1 MTKRIV
7 HLIFG
12 TIVLHILTQ
21 NTKTEMS
28 SIFDL
33 LSFVSSVLLV
43 IELQPHIYRFLD
55 I

>member
-1 MTKRIV
+1 MAKRII

-12 TIVLHILTQ
+12 TIVLHMLTQ

-28 SIFDL
+28 SIFEL
-33 LSFVSSVLLV
+33 LSFVSSVML
-43 IELQPHIYRFLD
+43 INELQPHIYRFLD